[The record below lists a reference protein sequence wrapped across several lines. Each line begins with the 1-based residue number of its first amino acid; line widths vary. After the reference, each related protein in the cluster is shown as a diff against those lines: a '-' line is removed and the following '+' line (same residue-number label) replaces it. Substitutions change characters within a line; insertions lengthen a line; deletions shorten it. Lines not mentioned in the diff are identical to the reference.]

1 MIIGFAGRKQV
12 GKSTIAKMWQY
23 LSSYNVPEYIDENVI
38 EDFKLFCLRTESS
51 NWNINAFARAI
62 KEMVSKM
69 TGCDILD
76 LDDEEFKNTYVSK
89 DSKTTYRQLL
99 QIIGTDI
106 GRNLI
111 DPNIWVNILMKE
123 YDNDMQ
129 AMAPIEAYEYMFGHA
144 NIWEYAPKWLI
155 TDVRFP
161 NEIKAIKDRQGIVIK
176 VLRDIDRDDHE
187 SEEALNNYHDYDYVI
202 RNFGDLK
209 ELMVS
214 VSNILK
220 REKIIR
226 SDCKVAQ

>member
-12 GKSTIAKMWQY
+12 GKNTAAKMWQY
-23 LSSYNVPEYIDENVI
+23 LSSYDVPECIDDNVI
-38 EDFKLFCLRTESS
+38 DDFKLYCKDNLQNS
-51 NWNINAFARAI
+51 WKLKAYAGAI
-62 KEMVSKM
+62 KEIISKM
-69 TGCDILD
+69 TGCSLID
-76 LDDEEFKNTYVSK
+76 LDDGDFKNAYVSK

-111 DPNIWVNILMKE
+111 GPNVWVNILMKE
-123 YDNDMQ
+123 YDNDTQEMV
-129 AMAPIEAYEYMFGHA
+129 PREAYEYLFGSTI
-144 NIWEYAPKWLI
+144 IWEYAPKWLI

-161 NEIKAIKDRQGIVIK
+161 NEIKAIKDRRGIVIK
-176 VLRDIDRDDHE
+176 VLRDIDSDDHE

-202 RNFGDLK
+202 RNFGCLK

-220 REKIIR
+220 REKMIR
-226 SDCKVAQ
+226 GNYRVA

>member
-38 EDFKLFCLRTESS
+38 EDFKLFCLRPETS
-51 NWNINAFARAI
+51 NWKLKAFARAI
-62 KEMVSKM
+62 KKMVSEM

-76 LDDEEFKNTYVSK
+76 LDYGEFKNTYVSK

-144 NIWEYAPKWLI
+144 NIGEYAPKWLI

-176 VLRDIDRDDHE
+176 VLRDIDKDDHE